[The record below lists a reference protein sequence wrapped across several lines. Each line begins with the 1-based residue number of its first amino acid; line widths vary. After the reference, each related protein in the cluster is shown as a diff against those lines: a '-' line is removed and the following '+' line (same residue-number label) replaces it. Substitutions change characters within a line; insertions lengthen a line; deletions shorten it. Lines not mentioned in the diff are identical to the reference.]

1 MSISWTP
8 VDLTSAHF
16 EIILPSV
23 LPQSVQMEMGLLLF
37 SSLAL
42 EPLQVLSEDK
52 ELGERITEGKAHM
65 VRFSFWSQASLQ

>member
-23 LPQSVQMEMGLLLF
+23 LPESVQMEMGLLF

-42 EPLQVLSEDK
+42 EPLQILSEDK